1 MHVSATLD
9 VVGDDHAY
17 LADIVVAEFMNL
29 QTCSAGNEDF
39 TSCSKV
45 VALVGKII
53 WALALTV
60 IAIRFCEP
68 KAVCTVCKW

>member
-9 VVGDDHAY
+9 HVGDDHAY

-29 QTCSAGNEDF
+29 QTCSAGNEDL

-45 VALVGKII
+45 MALVGKTT
-53 WALALTV
+53 WA
-60 IAIRFCEP
+60 
-68 KAVCTVCKW
+68 